1 MLSKVN
7 IAPRLAVAIAIPT
20 VILLVLAT
28 MQLVA
33 RWNTRVEM
41 AALGR
46 IAQTIS
52 SISELVHEL
61 QRERGASSIFL
72 GSRGTQMRAELSP
85 QRQRTDQKRAQAQA
99 HLAERMAGTASPAL
113 RRAIEQATAAAELL
127 AQRRSEI
134 DAMALTSTASFD
146 YFTDMVGKLMTV
158 SNNLIGSG
166 TASSVAGAVT
176 SYVGLMQGKERA
188 GQERAIGGVGVAA
201 GRFELNAY
209 GRVLSLAAAQDAFFD
224 TFESNATQSQRAFL
238 AKALAGSVSEEV
250 AKMRATILAG
260 GMTGQ
265 MQGLDGKAWFDAT
278 TRRIDALKSVE
289 DQVSADL
296 KSLTAS
302 TYETANAQ
310 LLMLAALVALA
321 LGISLASVVVIARS
335 ITRPIAAL
343 NGAMVALAEGR
354 LETEVPGSD
363 RRDEVGRMARAVEVF
378 KSNAVERARLR
389 AEQKESEERA
399 AAQQRAAM
407 QKLADSFEAAVG
419 DVVAAVSSSATE
431 LEAAAGTLTRTADM
445 TQARSV
451 TVAAAS
457 EEASA
462 NVQSVATATEELAGS
477 VSEIGRQVHES
488 TRVAGEAVVQ
498 AKRTTAR
505 INELQQ
511 AAAKIGDVLKL
522 ITDIAEQTNLLALNA
537 TIEAA
542 RAGEAG
548 RGFAVV
554 AQEVKQLAAQTA
566 KATGEIASH
575 ISGMQAATTDSVTA
589 IDEIGATIDRVS
601 QIASTIA
608 AAVEEQGAATQE
620 IARNVQN
627 AAAGTSQVAG
637 SIGEVNAGAGETGS
651 AAAQVHASAR
661 SLSTDSARLKT
672 EVDRFVASVRAA

>member
-20 VILLVLAT
+20 VILLVFAT
-28 MQLVA
+28 MQLAA

-41 AALGR
+41 AAVGR

-61 QRERGASSIFL
+61 QRERGASSVFV
-72 GSRGTQMRAELSP
+72 GSRGAQMRAELP
-85 QRQRTDQKRAQAQA
+85 AQRQRTDQKRAQAQA
-99 HLAERMAGTASPAL
+99 HLTELVATTEAPAL
-113 RRAIEQATAAAELL
+113 RRAVEQSAAAVDLL
-127 AQRRSEI
+127 GRRRSEV
-134 DAMALTSTASFD
+134 DALSLTGAASNE
-146 YFTDMVGKLMTV
+146 YFTDTIGKLMTV
-158 SNNLIGSG
+158 SNTLISSG
-166 TASSVAGAVT
+166 AASSIATAVT

-188 GQERAIGGVGVAA
+188 GQERATGGVGVAA
-201 GRFELNAY
+201 GKFELNAY
-209 GRVLSLAAAQDAFFD
+209 GRILSLAAAQEAFFD
-224 TFESNATQSQRAFL
+224 TFASNATESQRAFF
-238 AKALAGSVSEEV
+238 AKALAGSVTEDV
-250 AKMRATILAG
+250 AKMRGTILAG

-296 KSLTAS
+296 RSLTAS
-302 TYETANAQ
+302 TYEAANSQ
-310 LLMLAALVALA
+310 LLMLAAFVALA

-343 NGAMVALAEGR
+343 NGAMVALAEGK
-354 LETEVPGSD
+354 LETEVPGGD
-363 RRDEVGRMARAVEVF
+363 RRDEVGHMARAVEVF
-378 KSNAVERARLR
+378 KTNAVERARLR
-389 AEQKESEERA
+389 AEQKENEERA

-431 LEAAAGTLTRTADM
+431 LEAAAGTLTRTAEM

-462 NVQSVATATEELAGS
+462 NVQSVASATEELAGS
-477 VSEIGRQVHES
+477 VSEIGRQVQES

-498 AKRTTAR
+498 AKRTNAR

-511 AAAKIGDVLKL
+511 AGTKIGDVLKL

-566 KATGEIASH
+566 KATGEIANH
-575 ISGMQAATTDSVTA
+575 ITGMQAATADSVKA

-601 QIASTIA
+601 HIASTIA

-627 AAAGTSQVAG
+627 AAAGTSEVAG
-637 SIGEVNAGAGETGS
+637 SIGEVNTGAGETGS
-651 AAAQVHASAR
+651 AAAQVFSSAR

-672 EVDRFVASVRAA
+672 EVERFVASVRAA